1 MNISVSLQ
9 KYLLIFG
16 LLMNLAFIYE
26 GIHERFSWASKIVGF
41 NEIVGELMKTKK
53 NPHFLQNFPKK
64 QFFAQN
70 KNYVYFCLTQLVYR
84 KEDIMKIWYIKLFAG
99 L

>member
-26 GIHERFSWASKIVGF
+26 GIHERFSSASKIVGF
-41 NEIVGELMKTKK
+41 NEIVGELMKTKEK
-53 NPHFLQNFPKK
+53 STFSSKFSQKAIFRTK
-64 QFFAQN
+64 
-70 KNYVYFCLTQLVYR
+70 KNYCLF
-84 KEDIMKIWYIKLFAG
+84 LFNPTS

>member
-9 KYLLIFG
+9 KYLLIFR

-26 GIHERFSWASKIVGF
+26 GIHERFSCASKIVGF
-41 NEIVGELMKTKK
+41 NKIVGELMKTKK
-53 NPHFLQNFPKK
+53 NPHFLKNFPKK

-84 KEDIMKIWYIKLFAG
+84 KEDIVH
-99 L
+99 